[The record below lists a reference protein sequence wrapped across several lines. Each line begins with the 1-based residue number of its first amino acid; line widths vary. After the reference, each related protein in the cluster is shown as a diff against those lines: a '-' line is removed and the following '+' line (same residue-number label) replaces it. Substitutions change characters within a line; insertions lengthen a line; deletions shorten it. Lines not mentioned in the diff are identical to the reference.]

1 MISQS
6 QIEQYNDEGYTI
18 VENVFSADE
27 LNPILDEFED
37 IVDDYA
43 NKAFEAGKIS
53 NKHSDKDVFKR
64 LAALEYDF
72 KGSSVLI
79 HHRGEL
85 KPALAN
91 LWGSKKLLDMVEN
104 WVGKDISGHPEYN
117 LPKEKSIKYLKQFD
131 GDVYLTIL
139 FLDPD

>member
-18 VENVFSADE
+18 VENVFTAEE
-27 LNPILDEFED
+27 LNPILDEFEE

-43 NKAFEAGKIS
+43 NKAFEAGKITD
-53 NKHSDKDVFKR
+53 KHSDKDVFKR

-104 WVGKDISGHPEYN
+104 WVGKDISGHPVWN
-117 LPKEKSIKYLKQFD
+117 IRSKTPQTARMTVPWHSCSLRCF
-131 GDVYLTIL
+131 
-139 FLDPD
+139 